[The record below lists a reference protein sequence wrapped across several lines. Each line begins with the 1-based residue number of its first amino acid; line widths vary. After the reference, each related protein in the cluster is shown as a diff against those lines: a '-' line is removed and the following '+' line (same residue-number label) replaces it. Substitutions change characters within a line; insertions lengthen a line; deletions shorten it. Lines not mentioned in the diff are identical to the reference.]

1 MDNIIRGTTPTL
13 KYTFRTVDPTN
24 FSVAYLTVTNGSQTI
39 EKDLSSATIEE
50 NAILWKFTQEET
62 LALGDRIT
70 AMLNWKIP
78 DGTRGASRIA
88 TILTERNLKE
98 VVI

>member
-13 KYTFRTVDPTN
+13 KYTFRTVDPTT
-24 FSVAYLTVTNGSQTI
+24 FSVAYLTVTNGRQTI

-50 NAILWKFTQEET
+50 NAISWKFSQEET
-62 LALGDRIT
+62 LSLGDRIT
-70 AMLNWKIP
+70 AMLNWKLP
-78 DGTRGASRIA
+78 DGTRGASHKA
-88 TILTERNLKE
+88 NLLTEHNLKE